1 MSIIYSLKGWVSVDM
16 LQRLLG
22 LQSNAE
28 WQAVE
33 CFWIT
38 VRIRRQKNKNGKE
51 MMKGVED
58 FTHTPTAAVRM

>member
-1 MSIIYSLKGWVSVDM
+1 MDM